1 MKKLFLVAAVALGL
15 GVFTSCNNGSCKS
28 EAQDPQIDTLTAV
41 FGEMYGYGV
50 GSELASDSTFDKKAF
65 LAGLQSVIA
74 MDDDNEAYVQGMQ
87 MGMQVKNMLTQ
98 IKERE
103 NIDMKAKAW
112 YRSFKKA
119 FMSDSMVNP
128 ALLQPKVMTLMNSI
142 KAKAKESDPKAI
154 ANKKNEEKYIADS
167 LANNPDVKKSEGGVY
182 YKVVK
187 EGKGEKF
194 KKTDRIMVKYAGRH
208 LNGEEFDSSKGE
220 AVPFNPAQ
228 VVPGFGEMLLLMNP
242 GAVYTIYIPAE
253 LAYGLNGQAPV
264 IEPNEMLIFEVET
277 VGLEK

>member
-1 MKKLFLVAAVALGL
+1 MRLSHNFYYFYLVGGHVR
-15 GVFTSCNNGSCKS
+15 
-28 EAQDPQIDTLTAV
+28 QDERCVRLSRDVDL
-41 FGEMYGYGV
+41 
-50 GSELASDSTFDKKAF
+50 LD
-65 LAGLQSVIA
+65 
-74 MDDDNEAYVQGMQ
+74 VQF
-87 MGMQVKNMLTQ
+87 
-98 IKERE
+98 I
-103 NIDMKAKAW
+103 
-112 YRSFKKA
+112 
-119 FMSDSMVNP
+119 
-128 ALLQPKVMTLMNSI
+128 
-142 KAKAKESDPKAI
+142 
-154 ANKKNEEKYIADS
+154 
-167 LANNPDVKKSEGGVY
+167 